1 MEMNNKGKKKTEQD
15 HAVTDI
21 SIYIAAL
28 SVNFRPAANPA
39 ETTHWFS
46 TDEVLAAIRDID
58 PSAKI
63 SREQVFSALRDA
75 GYDFCNR
82 PGSHGLLLRWM
93 FREKS

>member
-1 MEMNNKGKKKTEQD
+1 MKKICILM
-15 HAVTDI
+15 AVVLLTL
-21 SIYIAAL
+21 SACAAGPD
-28 SVNFRPAANPA
+28 NTAGNTAANPAANPA

-58 PSAKI
+58 PSANI